1 MESKILSASTN
12 QIRPYNPWRAWGL
25 QVVRVLIFVGIV
37 GCLHLSARTRATKE
51 NNRELNSELSKK
63 FQKLSGGFTV
73 GEPLLQNGL
82 LPVFDGQGQ
91 VVKYLATTSPD
102 ADHIIGFS
110 GPTNVLIAF
119 DLDMQVTGL
128 EVLWSRDTREH
139 LSEVENESEFWN
151 QFIGLK
157 WEELA
162 QKQQIDAVSGA
173 TLTSFA
179 IGESL
184 IKRFGGEIPSLRFPE
199 PLTVTELHSVF
210 PEADSLEPS
219 PLDHH
224 AWDVFNKDSHPLG
237 FVLSTSPV
245 SDDIVGYQGP
255 TRTLIV
261 LKPNGKVHRIHVLKS
276 YDNQPYVSYLNEDWY
291 WPELFHGLSLQ
302 EVAEF
307 SLEEQGVE
315 GVSGATFTSMAVA
328 KGVIKRA
335 RQAIEPTPEPVVS
348 KKEIHLTPRDW
359 GTLSVIFFGAILAMT
374 HLRGVTWLRV
384 VFQFVLIG
392 YVGLI
397 NGDLLSQAMF
407 VGWAQNGVPWQSA
420 ISLVVL
426 ASVAFL
432 LPVTTKKNVYCSHL
446 CAHGAVQQLVR
457 NRLSFQLHPS
467 RNVKR
472 FLKLIPLGL
481 LIWVIIVSVFGLSYS
496 LVDIEPFDAYLFQ
509 IAGWSA
515 ITIAIVGIV
524 ASLFVPMAYCRFGCP
539 TGTLLEFLRRTGRS
553 DRLSLADGLALL
565 LLILAIVLYVT
576 SAT

>member
-1 MESKILSASTN
+1 M
-12 QIRPYNPWRAWGL
+12 
-25 QVVRVLIFVGIV
+25 
-37 GCLHLSARTRATKE
+37 HLSARSRATKE
-51 NNRELNSELSKK
+51 NNRELSTELREKY
-63 FQKLSGGFTV
+63 QTLSGGFTV
-73 GEPLLQNGL
+73 GEPLAQNGL
-82 LPVFDGQGQ
+82 LPVHDSQGNI
-91 VVKYLATTSPD
+91 VKYLTTTSPD

-110 GPTNVLIAF
+110 GPTNILIAF

-139 LSEVENESEFWN
+139 LSEVVDERDFWN

-173 TLTSFA
+173 TLTSLA

-184 IKRFGGEIPSLRFPE
+184 IERFGGEIPSLRFPE
-199 PLTVTELHSVF
+199 PLMVAEVQSVF
-210 PEADSLEPS
+210 PEADSIVPS

-276 YDNQPYVSYLNEDWY
+276 YDNEPYVSYLNEDWS
-291 WPELFHGLSLQ
+291 WPELFNGLTLQ
-302 EVAEF
+302 ELAEF
-307 SLEEQGVE
+307 SLEDQGVE

-328 KGVIKRA
+328 KGVIERA
-335 RQAIEPTPEPVVS
+335 RQAIEPTPEPEVS
-348 KKEIHLTPRDW
+348 KKEISLTTRDW
-359 GTLSVIFFGAILAMT
+359 GTLSVILFGVILAMT

-384 VFQFVLIG
+384 GFQFLLIG

-426 ASVAFL
+426 AGVAFL
-432 LPVTTKKNVYCSHL
+432 LPITTKKNVYCSHL

-457 NRLSFQLHPS
+457 NRLSFQIHPS

-481 LIWVIIVSVFGLSYS
+481 LIWVIVVSVLGLSCS

-515 ITIAIVGIV
+515 ISIAIIGIIT
-524 ASLFVPMAYCRFGCP
+524 SLFVPMAYCRFGCP
-539 TGTLLEFLRRTGRS
+539 TGTVLEFLRRTGRS
-553 DRLSLADGLALL
+553 DRLSLVDGVALL
-565 LLILAIVLYVT
+565 LLILAIILHVT
-576 SAT
+576 SA

>member
-1 MESKILSASTN
+1 M
-12 QIRPYNPWRAWGL
+12 
-25 QVVRVLIFVGIV
+25 
-37 GCLHLSARTRATKE
+37 HLSARSRATKE
-51 NNRELNSELSKK
+51 NNRELSTELREKY
-63 FQKLSGGFTV
+63 QTLSGGFTV
-73 GEPLLQNGL
+73 GEPLAQNGL
-82 LPVFDGQGQ
+82 LPVHDSQGNI
-91 VVKYLATTSPD
+91 VKYLTTTSPD

-110 GPTNVLIAF
+110 GPTNILIAF

-139 LSEVENESEFWN
+139 LSEVVDERDFWN

-173 TLTSFA
+173 TLTSLA

-184 IKRFGGEIPSLRFPE
+184 IERFGGEIPSLRFPE
-199 PLTVTELHSVF
+199 PLMVAEVQSVF
-210 PEADSLEPS
+210 PEADSIVPS

-276 YDNQPYVSYLNEDWY
+276 YDNEPYVSYLNEDWS
-291 WPELFHGLSLQ
+291 WPELFNGLTLQ
-302 EVAEF
+302 ELAEF
-307 SLEEQGVE
+307 SLEDQGVE

-328 KGVIKRA
+328 KGVIERA
-335 RQAIEPTPEPVVS
+335 RQAIEPTPEPEVS
-348 KKEIHLTPRDW
+348 KKEISLTTRDW
-359 GTLSVIFFGAILAMT
+359 GTLSVILFGVILAMT

-384 VFQFVLIG
+384 GFQFLLIG

-426 ASVAFL
+426 AGVAFL
-432 LPVTTKKNVYCSHL
+432 LPITTKKNVYCSHL

-457 NRLSFQLHPS
+457 NRLSFQIHPS

-481 LIWVIIVSVFGLSYS
+481 LIWVIIVSVLGLSYS

-515 ITIAIVGIV
+515 ISIAIIGIIT
-524 ASLFVPMAYCRFGCP
+524 SLFVPMAYCRFGCP
-539 TGTLLEFLRRTGRS
+539 TGTVLEFLRRTGRS
-553 DRLSLADGLALL
+553 DRLSLVDGVALL
-565 LLILAIVLYVT
+565 LLILAIILHVT
-576 SAT
+576 SA